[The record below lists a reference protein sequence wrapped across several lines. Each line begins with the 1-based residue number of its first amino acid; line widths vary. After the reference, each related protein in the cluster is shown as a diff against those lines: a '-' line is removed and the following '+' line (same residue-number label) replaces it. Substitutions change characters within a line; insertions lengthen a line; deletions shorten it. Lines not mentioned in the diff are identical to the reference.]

1 MYFNHRP
8 CLRAMFR
15 SERNSEVFS
24 LLFCFVCWKLGLFG
38 GYVCPTGSYFYL
50 FFFFCKGNH
59 AKYLLVVN
67 QTCTYP
73 TLLPQSLRC
82 DFLERYVCFIG
93 ISGKKTYREANLR
106 KRPQKNSRFM
116 KHFSEGKKQS
126 PASLPVFKQG

>member
-1 MYFNHRP
+1 MSHRK
-8 CLRAMFR
+8 
-15 SERNSEVFS
+15 
-24 LLFCFVCWKLGLFG
+24 LFLSFF
-38 GYVCPTGSYFYL
+38 